1 MAKPVVVDKTYLGKG
16 NKLSEYLFAG
26 LKVIDCATV
35 IAAPAAAM
43 MLADYGADVIKI
55 EQPGEGDMLRIL
67 GDLPTTPYADSDWF
81 WQLDGRNKRGMA
93 LDLKQPAGLEILRK
107 LVAGCDVFI
116 TNQPYSVRE
125 SLGITYE
132 DLKPLNPSLIYGS
145 LTAYG
150 EKGPERYRKGFD
162 QLAYWARSGLMELM
176 REPGTSPTQGLPGM
190 GDHPTAVALY
200 AGIVTALLKRERSGE
215 GSMVGTSL
223 LANGLWS
230 VAGIAQGVMANGD
243 MPLYRS
249 LNESP
254 PAMMRPY
261 ETLDGRWLQFNM
273 IRNEDL
279 QSLLFVAL
287 DALELLTDLRF
298 NSQELMFEN
307 RELLGLELQKIV
319 EQNTS
324 QHWLQTFD
332 SFELPVN
339 LVALVEESKND
350 PQVLQNQM
358 AFAPEDDRIK
368 TPLIID
374 HPIQISNVPKVGP
387 MCAPALGE
395 HNKEILSELG
405 FDAEEIS
412 RLQAMGIVT
421 ND

>member
-1 MAKPVVVDKTYLGKG
+1 MSD
-16 NKLSEYLFAG
+16 YLFSG

-55 EQPGEGDMLRIL
+55 EQPGEGDMLRML
-67 GDLPTTPYADSDWF
+67 GDIPTTPYADSDWF

-93 LDLKQPAGLEILRK
+93 LDLKQPAGMEILRK

-132 DLKPLNPSLIYGS
+132 DLKPLNPSMIYAS

-150 EKGPERYRKGFD
+150 EKGPEHRRKGFD

-176 REPGTSPTQGLPGM
+176 REPGTRPTQGLPGM
-190 GDHPTAVALY
+190 GDHPTGVALY

-215 GSMVGTSL
+215 GSMVETSL

-230 VAGIAQGVMANGD
+230 AAGIAQGAMADGD
-243 MPLYRS
+243 MRAFRS
-249 LNESP
+249 MNEIP
-254 PAMMRPY
+254 TAMMRPF
-261 ETLDGRWLQFNM
+261 ETSDGRWLQFNM
-273 IRNEDL
+273 IRTEDL

-287 DALELLTDLRF
+287 DAPELFADPRF
-298 NSQELMFEN
+298 CSPELMFEN
-307 RELLGLELQKIV
+307 RELLGRELQKII
-319 EQNTS
+319 EQHTAK
-324 QHWLQTFD
+324 HWVQAFD

-358 AFAPEDDRIK
+358 AIAPEDDRIK
-368 TPLIID
+368 TPLLIN

-387 MCAPALGE
+387 TCAPALGE
-395 HNKEILSELG
+395 HNEEILVELG
-405 FDAEEIS
+405 FNAEEIS
-412 RLQAMGIVT
+412 HLQAKRIVT

>member
-1 MAKPVVVDKTYLGKG
+1 VSD
-16 NKLSEYLFAG
+16 YLFSG

-55 EQPGEGDMLRIL
+55 EQPGEGDMLRML
-67 GDLPTTPYADSDWF
+67 GDIPTTPYADSDWF
-81 WQLDGRNKRGMA
+81 WQLDGRNKRGVA
-93 LDLKQPAGLEILRK
+93 LDLKQPAGMEILRK

-132 DLKPLNPSLIYGS
+132 DLKPLNSGMIYAS

-150 EKGPERYRKGFD
+150 EKGPERQRKGFD

-176 REPGTSPTQGLPGM
+176 REPGTMPTQGLPGM
-190 GDHPTAVALY
+190 GDHPTGVALY
-200 AGIVTALLKRERSGE
+200 AGIVTALLNRERSGE
-215 GSMVGTSL
+215 GSMVETSL

-230 VAGIAQGVMANGD
+230 AAGIAQGVMADGD

-273 IRNEDL
+273 IRNEDM

-287 DALELLTDLRF
+287 DAPELLADPRF
-298 NSQELMFEN
+298 SSQELMFEN
-307 RELLGLELQKIV
+307 RELLGCELQKII
-319 EQNTS
+319 EQNAAR
-324 QHWLQTFD
+324 HWLKIFD
-332 SFELPVN
+332 SYELPVN
-339 LVALVEESKND
+339 LVALVEETKND

-358 AFAPEDDRIK
+358 VVAPEDDRIK
-368 TPLIID
+368 TPLIVE

-387 MCAPALGE
+387 TCAPALGE
-395 HNKEILSELG
+395 HTGEVLADLG
-405 FDAEEIS
+405 YTIEEVN
-412 RLQAMGIVT
+412 RLRESGII
-421 ND
+421 

>member
-1 MAKPVVVDKTYLGKG
+1 MSD
-16 NKLSEYLFAG
+16 YLFSG

-55 EQPGEGDMLRIL
+55 EQPGEGDMLRML
-67 GDLPTTPYADSDWF
+67 GDIPTTPYADSDWF
-81 WQLDGRNKRGMA
+81 WQLDGRNKRGVA
-93 LDLKQPAGLEILRK
+93 LDLKQPAGMEILRK

-125 SLGITYE
+125 SLAITYK
-132 DLKPLNPSLIYGS
+132 DLKLLNPGMIYAS

-150 EKGPERYRKGFD
+150 EKGPERQRKGFD

-176 REPGTSPTQGLPGM
+176 REPGTRPTQGLPGM
-190 GDHPTAVALY
+190 GDHPTGVALY
-200 AGIVTALLKRERSGE
+200 AGIVTALLNRERCGE
-215 GSMVGTSL
+215 GSLVETSL

-230 VAGIAQGVMANGD
+230 AAGIAQGVMADGD

-249 LNESP
+249 LNESQ

-261 ETLDGRWLQFNM
+261 ETRDGRWLQFNM

-287 DALELLTDLRF
+287 DAPEILADPRF
-298 NSQELMFEN
+298 SSQELMFEN
-307 RELLGLELQKIV
+307 RELLGLELQKII
-319 EQNTS
+319 EQKAAKY
-324 QHWLQTFD
+324 WLKIFE
-332 SFELPVN
+332 SFELPIN

-358 AFAPEDDRIK
+358 VVAPKDDRIK
-368 TPLIID
+368 TPLIIE
-374 HPIQISNVPKVGP
+374 HPIQISNVEKVGP
-387 MCAPALGE
+387 TCAPGLGE
-395 HNKEILSELG
+395 HTDEVLADLG
-405 FDAEEIS
+405 YTVEGVT
-412 RLQAMGIVT
+412 RLRESGVI
-421 ND
+421 

>member
-1 MAKPVVVDKTYLGKG
+1 MSD
-16 NKLSEYLFAG
+16 YLFSG

-55 EQPGEGDMLRIL
+55 EQPGEGDMLRML
-67 GDLPTTPYADSDWF
+67 GDIPTTPYADSDWF

-93 LDLKQPAGLEILRK
+93 LDLKQPAGMEILRK

-132 DLKPLNPSLIYGS
+132 DLKPLNPVMIYAS

-162 QLAYWARSGLMELM
+162 QLAYWARSGLMDLI
-176 REPGTSPTQGLPGM
+176 REPGTRPTQGLPGM

-215 GSMVGTSL
+215 GSMVETSL

-230 VAGIAQGVMANGD
+230 AAGIAQGAMADGD
-243 MPLYRS
+243 MPAYRS
-249 LNESP
+249 LNVCP
-254 PAMMRPY
+254 TAMMRPY
-261 ETLDGRWLQFNM
+261 ETSDGRWLQFNM
-273 IRNEDL
+273 IRSEDL

-287 DALELLTDLRF
+287 GVPELFTDPRF
-298 NSQELMFEN
+298 SSQELMFEN
-307 RELLGLELQKIV
+307 RELLGLELQKII
-319 EQNTS
+319 EKNTAK
-324 QHWLQTFD
+324 HWVQTFD

-339 LVALVEESKND
+339 LVALVEESRND
-350 PQVLQNQM
+350 PQVLQNLM
-358 AFAPEDDRIK
+358 AIAPEDERIK

-374 HPIQISNVPKVGP
+374 HPIKISSVPKVGP
-387 MCAPALGE
+387 RCAPGLGE
-395 HNKEILSELG
+395 HNEEILLELG

-412 RLQAMGIVT
+412 QLRSMRIIT

>member
-1 MAKPVVVDKTYLGKG
+1 MSD
-16 NKLSEYLFAG
+16 YLFSG

-55 EQPGEGDMLRIL
+55 EQPGEGDMLRML
-67 GDLPTTPYADSDWF
+67 GDIPTTPYADSDWF
-81 WQLDGRNKRGMA
+81 WQLDGRNKRGVA
-93 LDLKQPAGLEILRK
+93 LDLKQPAGMEILRK

-132 DLKPLNPSLIYGS
+132 DLKPLNPGMIYAS

-150 EKGPERYRKGFD
+150 EKGPERQRKGFD

-176 REPGTSPTQGLPGM
+176 REPGTRPTQGLPGM
-190 GDHPTAVALY
+190 GDHPTGVALY
-200 AGIVTALLKRERSGE
+200 AGIVTALLNRERCGE
-215 GSMVGTSL
+215 GSLVETSL

-230 VAGIAQGVMANGD
+230 AAGIAQGAMADGD

-254 PAMMRPY
+254 PAMMLPY
-261 ETLDGRWLQFNM
+261 QTLDGRWLQFNM

-287 DALELLTDLRF
+287 EAPEILADSRF
-298 NSQELMFEN
+298 SSQELMFEN
-307 RELLGLELQKIV
+307 RELLGLELQNII
-319 EQNTS
+319 EQQTAK
-324 QHWLQTFD
+324 HWLTIFD
-332 SFELPVN
+332 AFELPVN
-339 LVALVEESKND
+339 LVALVEESKTD

-358 AFAPEDDRIK
+358 VVAPEDVRIK
-368 TPLIID
+368 TPLIIE

-387 MCAPALGE
+387 ICAPALGE
-395 HNKEILSELG
+395 HTNEVLADLG
-405 FDAEEIS
+405 YTVEQVT
-412 RLQAMGIVT
+412 RLRESGVI
-421 ND
+421 